1 MDNLEICRM
10 SALEVRDGIKAKK
23 LSPVEVID
31 AVLQRIERINPKV
44 NAYYTVAAESAKAEA
59 KQIDLNGY
67 QLNINLWCL

>member
-1 MDNLEICRM
+1 MDNLEIYRM

-44 NAYYTVAAESAKAEA
+44 NACELSGSIKRMHREGANHGFGISS
-59 KQIDLNGY
+59 
-67 QLNINLWCL
+67 

>member
-10 SALEVRDGIKAKK
+10 SALEVCDGIKAKK

-31 AVLQRIERINPKV
+31 AVLQHIERINPTV
-44 NAYYTVAAESAKAEA
+44 NAYCTVVAESAKAEA